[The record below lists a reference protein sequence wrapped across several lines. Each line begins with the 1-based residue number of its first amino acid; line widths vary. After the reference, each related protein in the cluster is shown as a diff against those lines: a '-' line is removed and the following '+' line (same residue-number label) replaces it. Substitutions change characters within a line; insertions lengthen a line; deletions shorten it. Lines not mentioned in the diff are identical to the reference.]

1 MTDTQHSSQ
10 QNNEASNGSQS
21 PVDRARALTS
31 DATQRAAQAAEAN
44 PLGVVAGGL
53 ALGAIAGALLP
64 RSDKEK
70 QLLAPVGKKLG
81 EGARAAIAAAKEAGR
96 SELETRGFTA
106 EAGREQAK
114 NLIGGLGKALST
126 AGTAGVKAARGQAET
141 SGGAT
146 GDAGGGTNGG
156 GFGGGT
162 GAGMGAGAGVQT
174 Y

>member
-10 QNNEASNGSQS
+10 QNNQDQGAAE
-21 PVDRARALTS
+21 RARMAAS
-31 DATQRAAQAAEAN
+31 DATRRAAQAAEAN

-114 NLIGGLGKALST
+114 NLVGGLGKALSS
-126 AGTAGVKAARGQAET
+126 AGTAGVKAARGQADQQS
-141 SGGAT
+141 SGGQQTT
-146 GDAGGGTNGG
+146 GGMESGGGLGSS
-156 GFGGGT
+156 GFQS
-162 GAGMGAGAGVQT
+162 GAGQPA